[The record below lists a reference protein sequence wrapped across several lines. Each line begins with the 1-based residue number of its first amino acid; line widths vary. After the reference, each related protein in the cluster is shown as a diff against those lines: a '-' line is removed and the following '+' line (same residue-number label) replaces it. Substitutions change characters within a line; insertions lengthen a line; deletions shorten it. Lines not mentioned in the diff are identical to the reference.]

1 MKKIFFS
8 CLAIAAIASCAKT
21 EPTFIEADS
30 EIKIAPVTA
39 ISTKA
44 QQGVMSTTEYNK
56 NEDFSVYAYWANEAA
71 GSEFTQDETTEGAY
85 LNDVKFV
92 NKGNYWGGETAYYWP
107 KNGSIRFAAYS
118 PADLTGK
125 VAHTLAT
132 DVYTI
137 NGLEYPTDLAT
148 TYDILVSPTSTSY
161 TAETAAEKV
170 SVKFEHALSW
180 ITFQMKSTVEAN
192 NAFTVTDVI
201 VNDVNNIGNMV
212 ADMKAGTKTWTTA
225 ASTNP
230 APVVNVFNYA
240 AGWPVTTTATV
251 FENADAKGNRGLS
264 VLVLPQKPTTVTI
277 KYTQEAMAGTPK
289 LENQVITVPL
299 VLDNADDNWEAGK
312 KYTYTVLFDLD
323 EILINPT
330 VEDWEETTEVIVNSD
345 PVKVNTSAELVA
357 AVAEGKDVVLEQS
370 ITLDEPVIVEPV
382 VATKAETVL
391 EVTIDLNGKDIIAPL
406 FAESNGTISVGNTDS
421 YAFWVKKGAKLTI
434 NGNGNVTT
442 QACKYS
448 IAVWADGGEVVING
462 GTYANDEEGEGSDL
476 IYAKNGGKVSIYGG
490 EFIANTKKEGTDGTN
505 EKRSALNLHGN
516 TTGNEIVVYG
526 GRFFE
531 FDPSNNASENPAENF
546 CADGYAA
553 YNLGDGWYEVAAK
566 TAPVEVATAAA
577 LQSVVGQGGS
587 AVLTADITM
596 KDILVMSGNA
606 VLDGNGFTLTST
618 AGRAINVS
626 GGNAVTIK
634 DLTIN
639 ASGERGI
646 NIIQD
651 TKNVQIENVT
661 ATAANYAVNVAGS
674 ASGAN
679 VSIADSDL
687 TGLNTINIAAT
698 KVVVTVTNT
707 KITCAD
713 NTDVESYGAISC
725 APEAVGSKVT
735 VNGGEVVVNGDS
747 VAASQAAAGSVIAFI
762 GTKGDTRVRDAYF
775 AIKYGNYAYTF
786 VDFESALNKAVDG
799 ETIILTQ
806 DVNEVLEVPAGKDI
820 TIDLNGHTL
829 TSTGVESLVNNG
841 TLTLKNGKVT
851 AANTEDTRRCVYNY
865 GTMTIDGVE
874 FVQTYGARG
883 AAINNEGVMVITNAT
898 VNSVYYAIWNSGADA
913 VLTVNGG
920 TFNCVGDKATWLDTD
935 GDAIDSAAWCYAVRN
950 QNGATMTVNDG
961 NFYGNHGVIASYG
974 SAAILNGGTYEC
986 FATLTGNSDWVF
998 FTDNAD
1004 SAKITYDANACE
1016 VTTANPNGAVYGNVV
1031 TK

>member
-137 NGLEYPTDLAT
+137 NGLEYPTDLAG

-330 VEDWEETTEVIVNSD
+330 VEDWEETTEVIVNTD

-406 FAESNGTISVGNTDS
+406 FAESNGTVVPGDTDS
-421 YAFWVKKGAKLTI
+421 YAFWVKEGAKLTI

-462 GTYANDEEGEGSDL
+462 GTYANDEKGEGSDL
-476 IYAKNGGKVSIYGG
+476 IYAKNGGKVYIYGG

-505 EKRSALNLHGN
+505 EKRSALNLHGK

-606 VLDGNGFTLTST
+606 VLDGNGYTLTST
-618 AGRAINVS
+618 PTGESARAINVS
-626 GGNAVTIK
+626 GGENVVIK
-634 DLTIN
+634 NLTVV
-639 ASGERGI
+639 APGQRGI
-646 NIIQD
+646 NIIQN

-661 ATAANYAVNVAGS
+661 ATAANYTVNVALS
-674 ASGAN
+674 ASGAK

-698 KVVVTVTNT
+698 DVVVTVTNT

-713 NTDVESYGAISC
+713 NTDVEAYGAISC

-747 VAASQAAAGSVIAFI
+747 YAANQAAAGSVIAFV
-762 GTKGDTRVRDAYF
+762 GTKGDTDKIKDAYF

-786 VDFESALNKAVDG
+786 VDFESALEKAVDG
-799 ETIILTQ
+799 ETIILLK
-806 DVNEVLEVPAGKDI
+806 DVTIESQLNI
-820 TIDLNGHTL
+820 TKSITLDLNGHTI
-829 TSTGVESLVNNG
+829 TAAKEGAEVDAIWVRENAEVVITGNG
-841 TLTLKNGKVT
+841 TVNATFDAIFATGTSKVT
-851 AANTEDTRRCVYNY
+851 IEN
-865 GTMTIDGVE
+865 GT
-874 FVQTYGARG
+874 FVG
-883 AAINNEGVMVITNAT
+883 AAEAVYAQANASVVINGGSFKSTEYSDFTINLKDSARETASIV
-898 VNSVYYAIWNSGADA
+898 
-913 VLTVNGG
+913 VNGG
-920 TFNCVGDKATWLDTD
+920 KFYQFNPADNPAEGEHTNFVAEGKTVEQD
-935 GDAIDSAAWCYAVRN
+935 GDWY
-950 QNGATMTVNDG
+950 
-961 NFYGNHGVIASYG
+961 
-974 SAAILNGGTYEC
+974 
-986 FATLTGNSDWVF
+986 
-998 FTDNAD
+998 
-1004 SAKITYDANACE
+1004 
-1016 VTTANPNGAVYGNVV
+1016 VV
-1031 TK
+1031 K